1 MRTAPPA
8 RSLSDPHHTTPS
20 TLQRSMASPPPPLL
34 SRQNTAP
41 YATSLKLAKAADDD
55 EPEICAFNLR
65 GRCAF
70 KDKCNL
76 FHAPLSYQWQ
86 YQDDDDDD
94 DDGDDEWVSLGFKV
108 NKQVEE
114 AFCTP
119 GTDTVT
125 VTWKERGVE

>member
-1 MRTAPPA
+1 MRAMPPI
-8 RSLSDPHHTTPS
+8 RSLSDPHNAMPAIF
-20 TLQRSMASPPPPLL
+20 QRSMPSPPPPLL

-41 YATSLKLAKAADDD
+41 NATSLKLAKAVD

-114 AFCTP
+114 AFCVP